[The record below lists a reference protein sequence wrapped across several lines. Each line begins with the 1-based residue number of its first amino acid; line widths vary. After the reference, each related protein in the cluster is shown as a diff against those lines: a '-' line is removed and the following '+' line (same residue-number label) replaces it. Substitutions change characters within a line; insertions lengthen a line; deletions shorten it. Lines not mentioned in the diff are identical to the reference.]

1 MPVANVM
8 LGWLPNASQDNVPTN
23 SLYGFP
29 TISSFSSWVAA
40 QSLTEWNEPSHEGRR
55 DRSSVDKA
63 EVSENCVDE
72 IHTLLEEYCL
82 ASV

>member
-1 MPVANVM
+1 MPIANAM
-8 LGWLPNASQDNVPTN
+8 SGQLPNASQDNVLTN

-29 TISSFSSWVAA
+29 TILSFSSWVAA
-40 QSLTEWNEPSHEGRR
+40 QSLVERNKPSCEGHR
-55 DRSSVDKA
+55 DGSSVDKA

>member
-8 LGWLPNASQDNVPTN
+8 LGQLPNTSQDNVLTN
-23 SLYGFP
+23 SLYSFP

-40 QSLTEWNEPSHEGRR
+40 QSLTEWNEPSREGHR
-55 DRSSVDKA
+55 DRSSANEA
-63 EVSENCVDE
+63 EASENHVDE
-72 IHTLLEEYCL
+72 IHTSLEEYCL